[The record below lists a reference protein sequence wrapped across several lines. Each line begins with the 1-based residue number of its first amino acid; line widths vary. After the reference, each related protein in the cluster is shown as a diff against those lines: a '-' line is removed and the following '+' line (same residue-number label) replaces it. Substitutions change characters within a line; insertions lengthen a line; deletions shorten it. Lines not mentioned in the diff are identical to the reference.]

1 MLLISYLRVIT
12 HIFRGFFIVVFLYP
26 KKDAIQRHLA
36 LQNWSLGL
44 LKVFNIELQ
53 LHGEIPKDLQSHLVV
68 SNHISWLDIHVINAL
83 FPMRFVEKK
92 EVASWPVFGWFAKK
106 LNTLFID
113 RQKSG
118 HSRDV
123 SDQMALA
130 LREGDR
136 ICIFP
141 EGTSSDGLSVLKFK
155 PNLFQSVIDAESVC
169 LPTAISYIQP
179 KTGELSIATAFI
191 GDMGLLESMSN
202 TLKNAPIIV
211 RVHIGEPIKD
221 ELNRKV
227 LSEMAWQQVMNL
239 RN

>member
-1 MLLISYLRVIT
+1 MLMISYLRVVA
-12 HIFRGFFIVVFLYP
+12 HIFKGFFIVVFMYP
-26 KKDAIQRHLA
+26 RKDTLQQHLA
-36 LQNWSLGL
+36 LQNWSRGL

-53 LHGEIPKDLQSHLVV
+53 LQGEIPKDLQSHLVV

-83 FPMRFVEKK
+83 FPMRFVAKK
-92 EVASWPVFGWFAKK
+92 EVAGWPVFGWFAKK

-130 LREGDR
+130 LRSGDR

-141 EGTSSDGLSVLKFK
+141 EGTSSDGLTVLKFK
-155 PNLFQSVIDAESVC
+155 PNLFQSVIDAQSIC
-169 LPTAISYIQP
+169 LPTAISYLKP
-179 KTGELSIATAFI
+179 ETGELSTATAFI
-191 GDMGLLESMSN
+191 GDMGLLESMNN

-227 LSEMAWQQVMNL
+227 LSELAWQQVVNL